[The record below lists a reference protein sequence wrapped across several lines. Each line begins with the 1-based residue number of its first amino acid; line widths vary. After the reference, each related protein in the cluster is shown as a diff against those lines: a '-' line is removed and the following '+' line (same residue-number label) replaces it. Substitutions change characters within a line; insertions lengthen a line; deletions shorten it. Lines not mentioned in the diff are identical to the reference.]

1 MVTTYAATPTR
12 EEVEMQLQQR
22 AREYALAVIGSV
34 HDRKLMDQLQPE
46 FKLRVLKV
54 IKFFV
59 TSSEADCKRAIARR
73 KNSY

>member
-1 MVTTYAATPTR
+1 MIAYCETPTR
-12 EEVEMQLQQR
+12 EEVELDLQHR

-46 FKLRVLKV
+46 FKLRVLKI
-54 IKFFV
+54 IKIFV

>member
-1 MVTTYAATPTR
+1 MIAYCETPTK
-12 EEVEMQLQQR
+12 EQVELQLQHM
-22 AREYALAVIGSV
+22 AREYALSVIGSV
-34 HDRKLMDQLQPE
+34 HDRQLIEQLQPE
-46 FKLRVLKV
+46 FKLRVLKI